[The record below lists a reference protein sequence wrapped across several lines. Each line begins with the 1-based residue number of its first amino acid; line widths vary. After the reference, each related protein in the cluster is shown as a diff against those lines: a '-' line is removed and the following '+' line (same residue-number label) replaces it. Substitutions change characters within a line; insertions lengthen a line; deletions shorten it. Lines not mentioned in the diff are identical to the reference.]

1 MMNDKASFM
10 KSIIFLFIL
19 IVSYS
24 ASFAQPKGIHISWN
38 GEKKV
43 NASKTMAITWMNDR
57 EEKGEVIYGI
67 DSNNLN
73 KIIKAKEKYVSDLH
87 TYVSKVALNKLNPS
101 TVYYYKA
108 GSVKN
113 GYSSTYQFRTAPLT
127 GTSNKI
133 VVGLWSDTQ
142 DNKGNLNF
150 EQTDTIVKQ
159 MTNYSFDFTVHNG
172 DIVENGSVEKSWK
185 NFFNIGEPLNAR
197 YPLMSVTGN
206 HDVVNDT
213 ASLIFQEPFPLF
225 YDLFN
230 LPKDQLNY
238 SYDYG
243 NTHFIAINSGYAQ
256 GAEKVGKVL
265 FEPDSKEHRW
275 LESDLS
281 KARKN
286 KKIKWILLY
295 CHYPMYAYGVS
306 KIATWQQHI
315 TPLLDKYNVDVCISG
330 HRHVYE
336 RHKAVK
342 GTQIFDLEN
351 LHVYDK
357 PQGTIYITNGSA
369 GGSLQGVGGSN
380 LSSMAFTPKINS
392 YNYAIMTIEGNIIHY
407 DVYDKTGKLVDY
419 FKIIKPAKSK

>member
-1 MMNDKASFM
+1 M
-10 KSIIFLFIL
+10 KSFIFLLIL
-19 IVSYS
+19 VLTYS

-38 GEKKV
+38 GEKQV
-43 NASKTMAITWMNDR
+43 NTSGSMAITWMNDI
-57 EEKGEVIYGI
+57 EDDGEVKYGT
-67 DSNNLN
+67 DSLNLN
-73 KIIKAKEKYVSDLH
+73 KKNKAKEKYVTGLH
-87 TYVSKVALNKLNPS
+87 TYVSKVTLKKLKPS
-101 TVYYYKA
+101 TFYYYKA
-108 GSVKN
+108 GSQKN
-113 GYSSTYQFRTAPLT
+113 GYSSVYKFRTAPLN
-127 GTSNKI
+127 GNANKM

-142 DNKGNLNF
+142 NNKGNYDF
-150 EQTDTIVKQ
+150 EQTDTIVQQ
-159 MTNYSFDFTVHNG
+159 MSKHSFDFTIHNG

-185 NFFNIGEPLNAR
+185 DFFKTGQQLNTR

-213 ASLIFQEPFPLF
+213 SSADFQKPFSLF

-238 SYDYG
+238 SYNYG

-256 GAEKVGKVL
+256 GAEKIGKVM
-265 FEPDSKEHRW
+265 FEPNSKEYNW

-286 KKIKWILLY
+286 KNIKWIILY
-295 CHYPMYAYGVS
+295 CHYPIYAYGVS

-315 TPLLDKYNVDVCISG
+315 TPLLDKYKVDLCISG

-342 GTQIFDLEN
+342 GSQIFELEN
-351 LHVYDK
+351 LHVYNK
-357 PQGTIYITNGSA
+357 PEGTIYITNGSA

-380 LSSMAFTPKINS
+380 LTTMAFTPKINS
-392 YNYAIMTIEGNIIHY
+392 YNYAIMMIEGNMVNY
-407 DVYDKTGKLVDY
+407 NVYDKSGNLVDY
-419 FKIIKPAKSK
+419 FKIIKEVKSK